1 MSKHEYK
8 FGDRCQFRWIEED
21 PWRRGIVKKVRGYT
35 DANGERQQQC
45 FVIGDDGSSG
55 SVSSD
60 GMIAPGWPD
69 PPDHVRVRA
78 AVTIESTGDW
88 NCYGG
93 MGVDDAEMRDE
104 ASGYGVEIG
113 DASAVH
119 FIEAMVPLPKQETIE
134 AEVVS

>member
-1 MSKHEYK
+1 MSRHEYK
-8 FGDRCQFRWIEED
+8 FGDR
-21 PWRRGIVKKVRGYT
+21 VTYT
-35 DANGERQQQC
+35 GAHQVEHKALVTMVTSCGRYVNVVWQD
-45 FVIGDDGSSG
+45 SG
-55 SVSSD
+55 ADYVSTSYS
-60 GMIAPGWPD
+60 GLTPGWPD